1 MSDQRYP
8 LQWPASK
15 PRTQEGLRKN
25 GNFATRKLGD
35 RQYPQTQPLSLTQAV
50 DRLQAEMERF
60 GVDNA
65 VLSTNVPLR
74 LDGMPRGGLAQ
85 PADPGA
91 CLYFVL
97 RGKAHALPCDR
108 FTKVEQNIA
117 AIAAHIEAT
126 RAIERYG
133 VADVGE
139 LFQFAALP
147 APGQDAAR
155 GWRTVLG
162 WTEGDRP
169 TMAQVDATYRQL
181 AANAHPDRGG
191 SAERM
196 AQINDARE
204 AARRELGQ

>member
-1 MSDQRYP
+1 MSYQRYP
-8 LQWPASK
+8 LQWPALK
-15 PRTQEGLRKN
+15 PRTPETARKN
-25 GNFATRKLGD
+25 GSFATRKNSD
-35 RQYPQTQPLSLTQAV
+35 RNYPQTQPVSLTQAV
-50 DRLQAEMERF
+50 ERLQAEMQRF
-60 GVDNA
+60 GVDDA

-85 PADPGA
+85 PTDPGA

-147 APGQDAAR
+147 SPGQDTAR

-169 TMAQVDATYRQL
+169 TLPQVDATYRRL

-191 SAERM
+191 DAERM
-196 AQINDARE
+196 AEINEARD
-204 AARRELGQ
+204 AARRELGA